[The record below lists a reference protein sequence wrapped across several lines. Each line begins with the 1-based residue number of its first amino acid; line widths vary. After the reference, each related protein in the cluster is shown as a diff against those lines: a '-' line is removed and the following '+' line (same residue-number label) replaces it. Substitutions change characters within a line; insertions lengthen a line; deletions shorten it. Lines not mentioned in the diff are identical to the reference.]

1 MPEHRQGQSN
11 GTVLA
16 IDGACRR
23 PGIPPG
29 AGTRH
34 GEDLMGLTIVHKS
47 DLATRKKNPRV
58 ALVLAGGAVTGGAYK
73 LGGLKALDDFLVNRK
88 TTDFDIYVGLSAG
101 AFLAAPLAGGVTP
114 PEMLRS
120 LDCYSPN
127 LAEFAQKPLEFL
139 VDLLT
144 YVPSALY
151 DFLAQT
157 PELVRSLQ
165 EPLAQ
170 ARRRP
175 TLVNLIE
182 CVKPV
187 IDAVGAAREFPFP
200 LAYLP
205 SGLFDNASLERYLR
219 HNIDRRG
226 MTNDFRVL
234 YRLRQVELYIVAMN
248 LDTAERV
255 VFGHD
260 EDTSVT
266 ISEAVQASTAL
277 PGFYKP
283 ARLKGVDYVDGGV
296 RRTANIDV
304 AIEHGADLIICYNP
318 FRPFSNRV
326 VRRYVPER
334 NQYQLEGR
342 PLADQGILTVLNQ
355 VLRTLLHSRLQLGIQ
370 QYQDDP
376 HFQGDIILLEPGET
390 DLAFFKMAPLNLW
403 AGRSAGA
410 HGYLSVTQAIEA
422 HYEMIRQIL
431 QTYGV
436 LMTRK
441 EVREGL
447 ERLLRHEPSEG
458 PEDVLLRD
466 VPKRDLRVA

>member
-1 MPEHRQGQSN
+1 MPENRQGRRN

-16 IDGACRR
+16 TASAC
-23 PGIPPG
+23 G
-29 AGTRH
+29 GTRH
-34 GEDLMGLTIVHKS
+34 SAGSGPRCMGRTGMGLTIVHKS

-120 LDCYSPN
+120 LDGTSEDFTYLSPLDFYNPN

-175 TLVNLIE
+175 TLANLIE

-187 IDAVGAAREFPFP
+187 IDAVGAAR
-200 LAYLP
+200 
-205 SGLFDNASLERYLR
+205 
-219 HNIDRRG
+219 
-226 MTNDFRVL
+226 
-234 YRLRQVELYIVAMN
+234 
-248 LDTAERV
+248 
-255 VFGHD
+255 
-260 EDTSVT
+260 
-266 ISEAVQASTAL
+266 AL
-277 PGFYKP
+277 PGFYQP
-283 ARLKGVDYVDGGV
+283 ARLKGVGYVDGAV
-296 RRTANIDV
+296 RRTANVDV
-304 AIEHGADLIICYNP
+304 ASEHGAELVICYNP
-318 FRPFSNRV
+318 FRPFHNRV
-326 VRRYVPER
+326 VRRFLPEKGR
-334 NQYQLEGR
+334 YEIEGR
-342 PLADQGILTVLNQ
+342 PLASQGMLTVLNQ

-376 HFQGDIILLEPGET
+376 SFQGDIILLEPGET

-447 ERLLRHEPSEG
+447 ERLLRNEPSDG

-466 VPKRDLRVA
+466 VPKRNLHLAFPARQRAYHEPEG

>member
-1 MPEHRQGQSN
+1 
-11 GTVLA
+11 
-16 IDGACRR
+16 
-23 PGIPPG
+23 
-29 AGTRH
+29 
-34 GEDLMGLTIVHKS
+34 MGLTIVHKS
-47 DLATRKKNPRV
+47 DLSTRKKNPRI

-88 TTDFDIYVGLSAG
+88 TTDFDTYVGLSAG
-101 AFLAAPLAGGVTP
+101 SFLAAPLAGGVTP

-120 LDCYSPN
+120 LDGSSEDFTY
-127 LAEFAQKPLEFL
+127 FAPSDFYRLNVQDFVAKPIEFL
-139 VDLLT
+139 VDLIT
-144 YVPSALY
+144 YVPGLFY
-151 DFLAQT
+151 DFMVRT

-165 EPLAQ
+165 EPIAR

-175 TLVNLIE
+175 SLANLIE
-182 CVKPV
+182 CAKPV
-187 IDAVGAAREFPFP
+187 IDAIGSAREFPFP

-205 SGLFDNASLERYLR
+205 SGLFDNASIERYLR
-219 HNIDRRG
+219 HNIERRG
-226 MTNDFRVL
+226 LTNDFRVL
-234 YRLRQVELYIVAMN
+234 YRARGVELYIVAMN

-260 EDTSVT
+260 EDTSLT

-283 ARLKGVDYVDGGV
+283 ARIKGVDFVDGGV

-304 AIEHGADLIICYNP
+304 AIEHGADLVICYNP

-326 VRRYVPER
+326 VRRYDPQHNRYV
-334 NQYQLEGR
+334 LEGR
-342 PLADQGILTVLNQ
+342 PLADQGMLMVLNQ
-355 VLRTLLHSRLQLGIQ
+355 VLRTLLHSRLQLGIR

-376 HFQGDIILLEPGET
+376 YFQGDIILLEPAET
-390 DLAFFKMAPLNLW
+390 DLTFFKMAPLNIW

-410 HGYLSVTQAIEA
+410 HGYLSVTESIEA
-422 HYEMIRQIL
+422 HYELIRQIL
-431 QTYGV
+431 QSYGV

-447 ERLLRHEPSEG
+447 ERLLRTEPSEA
-458 PEDVLLRD
+458 PDEVLLRE
-466 VPKRDLRVA
+466 VPKRNLHVA

>member
-1 MPEHRQGQSN
+1 MPENRQGQSN

-16 IDGACRR
+16 VAGAC
-23 PGIPPG
+23 G
-29 AGTRH
+29 GTRH
-34 GEDLMGLTIVHKS
+34 SAGTGRPVRGRAGMGLTIVHKS
-47 DLATRKKNPRV
+47 DLTTRKKNPRV

-120 LDCYSPN
+120 LDGTSEDFTYLSPLDFYNPN

-165 EPLAQ
+165 EP
-170 ARRRP
+170 
-175 TLVNLIE
+175 
-182 CVKPV
+182 
-187 IDAVGAAREFPFP
+187 
-200 LAYLP
+200 
-205 SGLFDNASLERYLR
+205 S
-219 HNIDRRG
+219 
-226 MTNDFRVL
+226 
-234 YRLRQVELYIVAMN
+234 
-248 LDTAERV
+248 
-255 VFGHD
+255 
-260 EDTSVT
+260 
-266 ISEAVQASTAL
+266 
-277 PGFYKP
+277 
-283 ARLKGVDYVDGGV
+283 
-296 RRTANIDV
+296 
-304 AIEHGADLIICYNP
+304 
-318 FRPFSNRV
+318 
-326 VRRYVPER
+326 
-334 NQYQLEGR
+334 
-342 PLADQGILTVLNQ
+342 
-355 VLRTLLHSRLQLGIQ
+355 
-370 QYQDDP
+370 
-376 HFQGDIILLEPGET
+376 FQGDIILLEPGET

-403 AGRSAGA
+403 AGRNAGA

-447 ERLLRHEPSEG
+447 ERLLRNEPSEG
-458 PEDVLLRD
+458 PEDLLLRD
-466 VPKRDLRVA
+466 VPKRELRVA

>member
-1 MPEHRQGQSN
+1 
-11 GTVLA
+11 
-16 IDGACRR
+16 
-23 PGIPPG
+23 
-29 AGTRH
+29 
-34 GEDLMGLTIVHKS
+34 MGLTIVHKS
-47 DLATRKKNPRV
+47 DLTTRKKNPRV

-120 LDCYSPN
+120 LDGSSEDFTYLSPLDFYTPN
-127 LAEFAQKPLEFL
+127 LAEFARKPVEFL

-151 DFLAQT
+151 DFLDRT
-157 PELVRSLQ
+157 PELVRALQ

-175 TLVNLIE
+175 TLANLIE
-182 CVKPV
+182 CVKPLV
-187 IDAVGAAREFPFP
+187 EAVGGAREFPFP

-205 SGLFDNASLERYLR
+205 SGLFDNAALERYLR
-219 HNIDRRG
+219 HNIERRG

-255 VFGHD
+255 VRRIRAEPGR
-260 EDTSVT
+260 
-266 ISEAVQASTAL
+266 SE
-277 PGFYKP
+277 
-283 ARLKGVDYVDGGV
+283 
-296 RRTANIDV
+296 I
-304 AIEHGADLIICYNP
+304 
-318 FRPFSNRV
+318 
-326 VRRYVPER
+326 
-334 NQYQLEGR
+334 EGR
-342 PLADQGILTVLNQ
+342 PLASQGMLTVLNQ

-376 HFQGDIILLEPGET
+376 NFQGDIILLEPGET

-431 QTYGV
+431 ASYGV

-447 ERLLRHEPSEG
+447 ERLLRNEPSDG

-466 VPKRDLRVA
+466 VPRRNLHVA